1 MRFKSFF
8 IASSIVLGLT
18 QLCYG
23 QAGTIVGS
31 KHDFSLANN
40 TWNFSTPVTAQLQG
54 QICRPCHAPHNSNI
68 RDVAAIG
75 GGYSNT
81 PGAGSFGPLWDHT
94 LSTQTYNI
102 YSQGY
107 NFWKEGA
114 ATVGNPDGSSKLCLS
129 CHDGTVALANF
140 STFAT
145 ATTKMSTFNG
155 GASNLGTDLSTSHPI
170 SFTYNTALA
179 TTDHKI
185 WDPSSTPSG
194 VHSGTI
200 DADMLENG
208 KLQCISCHD
217 AHNGAGVNRLLIKS
231 NVGSALCFTCHKL

>member
-8 IASSIVLGLT
+8 IASSLFLGLT

-31 KHDFSLANN
+31 KHDFSLSNN
-40 TWNFSTPVTAQLQG
+40 TWNFTTPITAQLQG

-68 RDVAAIG
+68 RDIAAT
-75 GGYSNT
+75 GYNNNNA
-81 PGAGSFGPLWDHT
+81 GAFGPLWDHS
-94 LSTQTYNI
+94 LSNASYSI

-107 NFWKEGA
+107 NFWREGA
-114 ATVGNPDGSSKLCLS
+114 SSVGNPDGSSKLCLS

-140 STFAT
+140 RTFTT
-145 ATTKMSTFNG
+145 ATTTMAQFDG
-155 GASNLGTDLSTSHPI
+155 GVANLGTDLSTTHPI
-170 SFTYNTALA
+170 SFTYNTTLA

-200 DADMLENG
+200 QSDMLEYD
-208 KLQCISCHD
+208 KVQCTSCHD
-217 AHNGAGVNRLLIKS
+217 PHNAAGVNHLLIKS

>member
-31 KHDFSLANN
+31 KHDFSLSNN
-40 TWNFSTPVTAQLQG
+40 TWNFSTPITAQLQG
-54 QICRPCHAPHNSNI
+54 QICRPCHAPHNSNNG
-68 RDVAAIG
+68 DLAKTN
-75 GGYSNT
+75 YTDN
-81 PGAGSFGPLWDHT
+81 AGTFGPLWDHS
-94 LSTQTYNI
+94 LSNANYTI

-107 NFWKEGA
+107 NFWREGA
-114 ATVGNPDGSSKLCLS
+114 ATVGSPDGTSKLCLS

-140 STFAT
+140 RSF
-145 ATTKMSTFNG
+145 TTGTTTMANFNG
-155 GASNLGTDLSTSHPI
+155 GAANLGTDLSTSHPI
-170 SFTYNTALA
+170 SFTYDQALSN
-179 TTDHKI
+179 TDHKI
-185 WDPSSTPSG
+185 WDPSTTPSG

-200 DADMLENG
+200 DGDMLENG
-208 KLQCISCHD
+208 KVQCISCHD
-217 AHNGAGVNRLLIKS
+217 AHNGAGVNHLLIKS